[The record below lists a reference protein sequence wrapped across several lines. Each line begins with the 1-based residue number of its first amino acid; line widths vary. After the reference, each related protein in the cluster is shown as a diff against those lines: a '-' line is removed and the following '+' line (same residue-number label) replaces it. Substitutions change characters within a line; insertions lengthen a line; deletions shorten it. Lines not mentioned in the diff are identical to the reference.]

1 MRFNETRTSEDYGY
15 NLAADLLCDNEAE
28 RTAAVGE
35 VVVNVCGRPGSI
47 TSAAGRNFEWDQ
59 RVCGFVDNTIWA
71 VDLARRHR
79 PDSDQVTRS
88 ILHALLVVYVKLC
101 CIQAQAPWY
110 AEQAMEYAKKFYH
123 LCYRRWY
130 VPVFASM
137 ESKLGPE
144 PTGAIIRAFAGQDY
158 LTPPADFEPEL
169 GFDEFMGILRTEE
182 YDPDRIY
189 DVWERMSESPECVPR
204 LPSQQFVV
212 QCHAF
217 PQSTMSASAPR
228 TERCAKGIVLARGN
242 HAFDTPNPK
251 QSVKGNVS
259 GPGNVAFCTPNPIRC
274 VEGTVLAAGNL
285 VFGTQNTESWCAR
298 GTGALAHP
306 DCSRATGRKCHTLA
320 TQSWAEHGILVQ
332 NRALPTSNMPGST
345 PRVHTELAPMD
356 THPDNTELGGTRNGV
371 SKSGTS
377 TRENSD

>member
-1 MRFNETRTSEDYGY
+1 MPRGGLRGRRGPLPPPPARGARPPRNLGPGGARQAGIDATGNPYSTCLDADDACSGPSSLRLLRDAMDADGTVQRCGGWLAFLDGSGEEVRRRAPGASMDGMLFRRSFVERYGLRFNETRTSEDYGY
-15 NLAADLLCDNEAE
+15 NLAADLLCDNGAE

-79 PDSDQVTRS
+79 PGSDRVTRS

-130 VPVFASM
+130 VPAFASM
-137 ESKLGPE
+137 EEKLGPE
-144 PTGAIIRAFAGQDY
+144 TTGVIIRAFAGQDY

-182 YDPDRIY
+182 YDPDRIF
-189 DVWERMSESPECVPR
+189 DVWERMSESPELR
-204 LPSQQFVV
+204 ALMD
-212 QCHAF
+212 ANEE
-217 PQSTMSASAPR
+217 TGA
-228 TERCAKGIVLARGN
+228 
-242 HAFDTPNPK
+242 
-251 QSVKGNVS
+251 
-259 GPGNVAFCTPNPIRC
+259 
-274 VEGTVLAAGNL
+274 
-285 VFGTQNTESWCAR
+285 CAR
-298 GTGALAHP
+298 GY
-306 DCSRATGRKCHTLA
+306 
-320 TQSWAEHGILVQ
+320 
-332 NRALPTSNMPGST
+332 
-345 PRVHTELAPMD
+345 
-356 THPDNTELGGTRNGV
+356 
-371 SKSGTS
+371 
-377 TRENSD
+377 RERR